1 MIMEIA
7 PITSRIRDLNLA
19 AALVTAGFEINQTNY
34 DSAGRAYF
42 VFTQS
47 EKLEL
52 TVNEYWADSLRVRAR
67 KYSDNIKMLKSRI
80 YAER

>member
-1 MIMEIA
+1 MEIE
-7 PITSRIRDLNLA
+7 PLTSRVRDLNLA
-19 AALVTAGFEINQTNY
+19 AALVTAGFEISQTNY
-34 DSAGRAYF
+34 DTVGRAYF

-47 EKLEL
+47 DELEV
-52 TVNEYWADSLRVRAR
+52 TVNEYWADSLHVKAR